1 MPRMC
6 RLLGCPGGAR
16 CSLADALGQRGLA
29 AEARAFLCAVLP
41 SSSGFLEADTL
52 QVGWV
57 LGPLRGSE
65 EDMC

>member
-1 MPRMC
+1 MC

-16 CSLADALGQRGLA
+16 CLLADALGQGGLT
-29 AEARAFLCAVLP
+29 AEAGAFLGAILP

-57 LGPLRGSE
+57 LRSLWGSE
-65 EDMC
+65 EGTH